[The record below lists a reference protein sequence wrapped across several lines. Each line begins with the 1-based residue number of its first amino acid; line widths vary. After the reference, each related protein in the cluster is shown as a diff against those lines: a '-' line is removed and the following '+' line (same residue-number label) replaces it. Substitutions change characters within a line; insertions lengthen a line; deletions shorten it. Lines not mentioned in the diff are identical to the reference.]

1 MKPTYLRR
9 ALLLSLVAASGCAVI
24 WPEEVGPADK
34 ILASRYVTD
43 EQRKAVADLNSPE
56 MNAAIEAARGK

>member
-1 MKPTYLRR
+1 MKPIYLRR
-9 ALLLSLVAASGCAVI
+9 ALLVSLVAASGCAVI
-24 WPEEVGPADK
+24 FPPEHGTTAE
-34 ILASRYVTD
+34 ILSSRYVTD

>member
-43 EQRKAVADLNSPE
+43 EQRSAVAHLNGPE
-56 MNAAIEAARGK
+56 MERAIQEARQ